1 MQLDRTEIL
10 TLASS
15 KPLQKLAS
23 SHITNYLD
31 QILEMPAASCQGRVR
46 DWMQRCF
53 NIFGG
58 GGGLRGQI
66 TIQICEALGLFCT
79 RTSVLFFK
87 SDKLIIFCLFVNCSK
102 LFTLKHSEK
111 CTGDINY

>member
-15 KPLQKLAS
+15 KPFQKLAS

-31 QILEMPAASCQGRVR
+31 QMLEIPAASYQGRVR

-58 GGGLRGQI
+58 SGGLRGQI
-66 TIQICEALGLFCT
+66 TIQICEALGLFST
-79 RTSVLFFK
+79 RTFFCF
-87 SDKLIIFCLFVNCSK
+87 SSLIN
-102 LFTLKHSEK
+102 
-111 CTGDINY
+111 